1 MWQKNEGHNE
11 ADILQN
17 QFTAYIS
24 VAIQRRRTMYI
35 LQAIHKQEVEVL
47 IDDPVAGSS
56 YDIFE
61 DIISELPLLMQFE
74 NDRLIYA
81 LKKLSERER
90 HIFLARVL
98 DEKSF
103 EELANTYGLGYQGV
117 AAVYYRAIRKIR
129 KWMKEDG
136 NEF

>member
-1 MWQKNEGHNE
+1 MWQKNEGHTE

-35 LQAIHKQEVEVL
+35 LQAIHEQEVEVL
-47 IDDPVAGSS
+47 IDDPVSGSS

>member
-1 MWQKNEGHNE
+1 M
-11 ADILQN
+11 
-17 QFTAYIS
+17 
-24 VAIQRRRTMYI
+24 
-35 LQAIHKQEVEVL
+35 
-47 IDDPVAGSS
+47 
-56 YDIFE
+56 
-61 DIISELPLLMQFE
+61 
-74 NDRLIYA
+74 
-81 LKKLSERER
+81 SERER

-136 NEF
+136 HGL

>member
-1 MWQKNEGHNE
+1 MWQKNEGHTE

-24 VAIQRRRTMYI
+24 VAIQRRRTVYI
-35 LQAIHKQEVEVL
+35 LQVIHKQEAEVL
-47 IDDPVAGSS
+47 IDDPVSGSS

-81 LKKLSERER
+81 LKKLNEKER

-103 EELANTYGLGYQGV
+103 EELANVYGLGYQGV